1 MKKDILIDNK
11 LIKKVL
17 IITGIS
23 GLVIGLLIVVLVS
36 VNNFYKDHYLEFR
49 SPIQSPVV
57 VKAREIPQ
65 NSEIGE
71 EVEDL
76 QVEPEKEEIEQ
87 IEEVKVAKVSA
98 YSCGGLTTEAEI
110 RMNCPS
116 LLSGKPR
123 TATGSTPI
131 AGKTMACDKANL
143 GKQFEINGDIWT
155 CNDTG
160 GNIVGEG
167 RFDLYLETVDE
178 ARQFGVQ
185 YLSYKLVE

>member
-23 GLVIGLLIVVLVS
+23 GLVLGLLIMVLVS
-36 VNNFYKDHYLEFR
+36 INNFYKDHYLEFR
-49 SPIQSPVV
+49 SPIQSPIV
-57 VKAREIPQ
+57 VKDRQLPQKQEI
-65 NSEIGE
+65 E
-71 EVEDL
+71 EKVEDL
-76 QVEPEKEEIEQ
+76 QVEPGKEEIVQ
-87 IEEVKVAKVSA
+87 VEEVKIAKISA

-116 LLSGKPR
+116 LLSGEPK

-131 AGKTMACDKANL
+131 AGKTMACDKSNL
-143 GKQFEINGDIWT
+143 GKKFEINGQVWT

-160 GNIVGEG
+160 SAIQGEN

-185 YLSYKLVE
+185 YLAYSEI

>member
-23 GLVIGLLIVVLVS
+23 GLVIGLLIVALVS

-49 SPIQSPVV
+49 SPIQSPIV
-57 VKAREIPQ
+57 VKDRQLPQ
-65 NSEIGE
+65 NGEIEE
-71 EVEDL
+71 EVEEST
-76 QVEPEKEEIEQ
+76 QEPEKEEIVQE
-87 IEEVKVAKVSA
+87 EEVKIAKVSA

-116 LLSGKPR
+116 LLSGELK

-131 AGKTMACDKANL
+131 AGKTMACDKSNL
-143 GKQFEINGDIWT
+143 GKQFEINGRIWT
-155 CNDTG
+155 CEDTG
-160 GNIVGEG
+160 GVIQGEN

-185 YLSYKLVE
+185 YLAYSEV

>member
-49 SPIQSPVV
+49 SPLQSPIA
-57 VKAREIPQ
+57 VKDRQLPQ
-65 NSEIGE
+65 NGEIEE
-71 EVEDL
+71 EVEEST
-76 QVEPEKEEIEQ
+76 QEPEKEEIVQ
-87 IEEVKVAKVSA
+87 AEEVKIAKVSA

-116 LLSGKPR
+116 LLSGEPK

-131 AGKTMACDKANL
+131 PNKTMACDRANL
-143 GKQFEINGDIWT
+143 GKQFEIDGQVWV
-155 CNDTG
+155 CNDLG
-160 GNIVGEG
+160 GSIVGEN

-185 YLSYKLVE
+185 YLAYSEI

>member
-1 MKKDILIDNK
+1 MKKDIIIDNK

-17 IITGIS
+17 IRAGIS

-49 SPIQSPVV
+49 SPIQSPIV
-57 VKAREIPQ
+57 VKDRQLPQ
-65 NSEIGE
+65 NGEIEE
-71 EVEDL
+71 EVEEST
-76 QVEPEKEEIEQ
+76 QEPEKEEIVQ
-87 IEEVKVAKVSA
+87 VEEVKIAKISA

-123 TATGSTPI
+123 TATGSIPI
-131 AGKTMACDKANL
+131 AGKTMACDRANL
-143 GKQFEINGDIWT
+143 GKQFEINGQVWV
-155 CNDTG
+155 CNDLG
-160 GNIVGEG
+160 GSIVGEN

-178 ARQFGVQ
+178 ARKFGVQ
-185 YLSYKLVE
+185 YLAYKLVN